1 MPKPEFNKTTSPQN
15 IVLTDFNFLPPRG
28 EMGLRNRWWPVAT
41 LAAPANSE
49 QKQLWQL
56 SICTSSSWFL
66 PKIVIGFLLKFLE
79 VNLPKFENFTA
90 ILQYCRSQH
99 FVFIS
104 LKYLNFKKFRL
115 LSTPFSQQVEN
126 SASQIMLF
134 LSTPSRKALR
144 GKGSGKP
151 KNTVVVVAASSSSP
165 LALLFRTKPNT
176 HVDSFYPHS
185 C

>member
-1 MPKPEFNKTTSPQN
+1 
-15 IVLTDFNFLPPRG
+15 
-28 EMGLRNRWWPVAT
+28 MGLRNRWWPVAT

-104 LKYLNFKKFRL
+104 LKYLNFKNFRL

-134 LSTPSRKALR
+134 LSTTSRKARR

-151 KNTVVVVAASSSSP
+151 KNTVVVVVAVASSSSP